1 MSQLHDLTALE
12 QAAAVRAGEVSST
25 ELVDHYLDRIDRWDA
40 ALGAYVTVTSDLAR
54 AQASAAQHELAEA
67 LRDGEP
73 ERLSVLHGVPV
84 PVKDLSFVAG
94 VRCRLGSAVFDR
106 TAEVDDHVVVRLRAA
121 GVAFLGK
128 TNTPEFGLPCYTET
142 EIAPPARTPWDLSR
156 VGRGVERGRRGS
168 GRRRAGPGG
177 SRIRRWRLD
186 PDSRQRLRPG
196 GAQDRRGAGSATD
209 LCRTHPVTWPCTVRW
224 PGPWPT
230 RRPSSTSWP
239 ATFPGDPFPGAAAPP
254 AGGFVGAATTPPR
267 LLRIGRYAEPV
278 IAEVTVDPECLAAWE
293 STSAL
298 LESLGHQVE
307 DVPRPFGPEVVG
319 TFENV
324 WAALATLTPVLPEDE
339 ARLVPLTRWLRSR
352 GRALAAPDLM
362 RSLAFLRILSRAA
375 IAGTAA
381 YDVILTPTL
390 AQLPALVGGLRD
402 DADPAADFEAQKR
415 FTPFTA
421 PYNVTGQPALSLP
434 LGWSAGGL
442 PIGVQLIGRPG
453 DEATLISLGGQ
464 LEEALPWAHR
474 HPDCW

>member
-12 QAAAVRAGEVSST
+12 QAAAVRAGQVSAT
-25 ELVDHYLDRIDRWDA
+25 ELVDHYLERIDRWDA
-40 ALGAYVTVTSDLAR
+40 ALGAYVTVTADLAHT
-54 AQASAAQHELAEA
+54 QAFAAQQALAEA

-84 PVKDLSFVAG
+84 PVKDLNVVAG
-94 VRCRLGSAVFDR
+94 VPCRLGSTVFHR
-106 TAEVDDHVVVRLRAA
+106 TVEIDDHVVARLRAA

-156 VGRGVERGRRGS
+156 SAGGSSGGAAAAVAGGLAPVAHGSDGGGSIRIPASVCGLVGLKTSRGRISNGPLQDAPGDLPVHGPLARTVADAAALLDVM
-168 GRRRAGPGG
+168 AG
-177 SRIRRWRLD
+177 D
-186 PDSRQRLRPG
+186 
-196 GAQDRRGAGSATD
+196 
-209 LCRTHPVTWPCTVRW
+209 
-224 PGPWPT
+224 
-230 RRPSSTSWP
+230 
-239 ATFPGDPFPGAAAPP
+239 FPGDPFPGARPP
-254 AGGFVGAATTPPR
+254 PVGGFVGAAAAPPGR
-267 LLRIGRYAEPV
+267 LRIGRYAEPV
-278 IAEVTVDPECLAAWE
+278 IAEVTVDAECLATWE

-324 WAALATLTPVLPEDE
+324 WAALATLTPVRPEDE
-339 ARLVPLTRWLRSR
+339 ARLQPLTQWLRVR
-352 GRALAAPDLM
+352 GRALSAPDLM
-362 RSLAFLRILSRAA
+362 RSLAFLRILARAA
-375 IAGTAA
+375 IAGTAP
-381 YDVILTPTL
+381 YDVLLTPTL

-415 FTPFTA
+415 FTPFTS

-453 DEATLISLGGQ
+453 DEATLLSLGGQ